1 MTAVGD
7 FVYLD
12 TSVALAH
19 LLSESVVPPE
29 EMWGEALV
37 SSRLLEYEVRT
48 RLHAMDLEESH
59 GPLAE
64 ELLYQ
69 VALLEMVRPVVG
81 RLGKPLPAPLRTLDA
96 LHLASLVFLREQG
109 AEPRLASY
117 DQRLNAAAERLDFR
131 LYPL

>member
-1 MTAVGD
+1 MTAGGD

-19 LLSESVVPPE
+19 LLSESITPPDE
-29 EMWGEALV
+29 IWGEALV

-48 RLHAMDLEESH
+48 RLHAMDLAKSH

-64 ELLYQ
+64 ELLSQ
-69 VALLEMVRPVVG
+69 VALLELVRPVLG
-81 RLGKPLPAPLRTLDA
+81 RLGEHLPAPLRTLAA
-96 LHLASLVFLREQG
+96 LHLTSMVFLREQG
-109 AEPRLASY
+109 AEPRLATY
-117 DQRLNAAAERLDFR
+117 DRRLEEAAEQLDFR